1 MKILEMRVYRGPS
14 YWGYR
19 PLIRMLLDLGDYEE
33 KPTTALPG
41 FTDALLAQI
50 PTLATHTC
58 SYGVE
63 GGFVRRMR
71 EGTWLGHVV
80 EHVAIELQGL
90 AGTEVK
96 HGKTRGAERKGV
108 YNVIFD
114 YIEEEVGKRAGQ
126 VSFEIVSTLAGGGA
140 YDVQAAVERLAQ
152 MVEDVALGPSTQ
164 SLVDEAKRRDIPYI
178 RLNEQSLVQFG
189 WGVYQQRI
197 QATVS
202 SATRHIAVSIASDKD
217 LTKQLLHNVGIPVPQ
232 GRQVSYLEDALGAAR
247 EVGYP
252 VVVKPL
258 DGNHGRGISVN
269 LTTAEQ
275 VEAAFNEAKEVSRY
289 VIIEKFIPGKDHR
302 ILVINDQVVAV
313 SERVPANVIGDGKHT
328 IQELVDIVNLDPQRG
343 VAHEKVLTR
352 IHIDALVLELLARSG
367 YSLETVPAEGEQV
380 FLRTTAN
387 MSTGGT
393 SIDRTDEIHY
403 DNMEVAIRAVKVI
416 GLDVGGVD
424 MVIPDISRSIY
435 EPYEDGHGGGAIV
448 EVNAAPGF
456 RMHVHPGEGKA
467 RNVARPMISMLFPPT
482 APARIPLVAI
492 TGTNGKTTTT
502 RMVAH
507 ILKMAGKKVGMTT
520 TDGIYIDGKQLLHGD
535 MTGPWSAR
543 IVLRDPAVDAA
554 VLETA
559 RGGILREGLGWDR
572 CNVGAVLNVS
582 NDHLGLGG
590 INTLQEMAKVKSLVI
605 EVTRRDGTG
614 VLNADDPLV
623 ADMAK
628 LCSGEVAYFS
638 LNSKNPI
645 VREHVRKGGMAVVI
659 EEGVNGDMITIYH
672 GETRTALLWTHLI
685 PATMDGMA
693 RFNVANCLAAVAI
706 CQALGVT
713 VSDMRSGLQ
722 TFSTNFY
729 LAPGRLNVY
738 DNGEFKVIVDYGH
751 NEVALNNITDLVGKM
766 KRQGATTTAVFSAA
780 GDRRDEDIANFG
792 KILGGT
798 FDRLII
804 KEDKNRRGRKHG
816 ESMTII
822 REGAKSGGMSDEQI
836 REVPDE
842 LQAAKTALQEGKR
855 DDIIV
860 VFADDVEGVSDLV
873 ANWHRDLR

>member
-19 PLIRMLLDLGDYEE
+19 PLIRMVLDIGEYED

-50 PTLATHTC
+50 PTLSTHTC

-90 AGTEVK
+90 AGSVVK
-96 HGKTRGAERKGV
+96 HGKTRGTERPGV

-114 YIEEEVGKRAGQ
+114 YLEEEVGKRAGQ
-126 VSFEIVSTLAGGGA
+126 TAFTIVNTLAAGGT
-140 YDVQAAVERLAQ
+140 YDVQSE
-152 MVEDVALGPSTQ
+152 VEDLARLVDEMALGPSTQ

-178 RLNEQSLVQFG
+178 RLNQESLIQLG
-189 WGVYQQRI
+189 WGMYQQRI

-202 SATRHIAVSIASDKD
+202 SATRHIAVSIASDKE
-217 LTKQLLHNVGIPVPQ
+217 LTKQLLHNVGIPVPR
-232 GRQVSYLEDALGAAR
+232 GRTIRYEDEAIAVAN
-247 EVGYP
+247 EIGYP

-269 LTTAEQ
+269 LVNAEQ
-275 VEAAFNEAKEVSRY
+275 VLAAFSLAKEISRF
-289 VIIEKFIPGKDHR
+289 VIIEKYIPGRDHR
-302 ILVINDQVVAV
+302 VLVIGDQVVAV
-313 SERVPANVIGDGKHT
+313 AERVPANVIGDGRHT
-328 IQELVDIVNLDPQRG
+328 ISELVDMVNLDPRRG

-352 IHIDALVLELLARSG
+352 IQIDQLVLDLLERNG
-367 YSLETVPAEGEQV
+367 YTLQSVPAADEQV

-393 SIDRTDEIHY
+393 SIDRTEDIHY

-416 GLDVGGVD
+416 GLDIGGVD
-424 MVIPDISRSIY
+424 MVIPDISCSIY
-435 EPYEDGHGGGAIV
+435 DAVENGRGGGAIV

-467 RNVARPMISMLFPPT
+467 RNVARPVLDMLFPPT
-482 APARIPLVAI
+482 VPARIPLVAI

-543 IVLRDPAVDAA
+543 IVLRDPTVDAA

-559 RGGILREGLGWDR
+559 RGGILREGLGFDR

-590 INTLQEMAKVKSLVI
+590 INTLAEMAKVKSLVI

-623 ADMAK
+623 AGMAH
-628 LCSGEVAYFS
+628 LCSGQIAYFS
-638 LNSKNPI
+638 LNSKNPL
-645 VREHVRKGGMAVVI
+645 VRKHVRDGGMAVVI

-672 GETRTALLWTHLI
+672 GEQRTALLWTHLI
-685 PATMDGMA
+685 PATLDGMA
-693 RFNVANCLAAVAI
+693 RFNVANCLAAVAV
-706 CQALGVT
+706 CQALGVSI
-713 VSDMRSGLQ
+713 SDMRSGLQ

-729 LAPGRLNVY
+729 LAPGRLNIY

-751 NEVALNNITDLVGKM
+751 NTVAINNIAELVGKM
-766 KRQGATTTAVFSAA
+766 KRQGAKAVAVFSAA
-780 GDRRDEDIANFG
+780 GDRRDEDIRTFG
-792 KILGGT
+792 EIIGRS
-798 FDRLII
+798 FDQLII
-804 KEDKNRRGRKHG
+804 KEDKNRRGRKQG
-816 ESMTII
+816 ESAELV
-822 REGAKSGGMSDEQI
+822 RAGATQGGMSEAQI
-836 REVPDE
+836 SEIPDE
-842 LQAAKTALQEGKR
+842 LEASKAALHSGSR

-860 VFADDVEGVSDLV
+860 IFADNVEAVSDLV
-873 ANWHRDLR
+873 ANWHRD